1 MFQCIDQGIDI
12 NFFLCLFHMIDTIS
26 QIFIERVIKFLRIDF
41 SVLIQYMT
49 INFCNHISL

>member
-49 INFCNHISL
+49 INFCNHIGL